1 VTSPLT
7 DKTVLVIE
15 DNPLNLKLIHA
26 LLKLH
31 NCTVLQATDA
41 EIGIE
46 TAVRDRPD
54 IILMD
59 IHLPAM
65 DGLTAASAL
74 GHSPRTSSI
83 PIIAV
88 TSCAMEGDA
97 ERAVAAGC
105 CGYITKPINTRTFID
120 QIIQFLPTVQP

>member
-1 VTSPLT
+1 
-7 DKTVLVIE
+7 
-15 DNPLNLKLIHA
+15 
-26 LLKLH
+26 
-31 NCTVLQATDA
+31 
-41 EIGIE
+41 
-46 TAVRDRPD
+46 
-54 IILMD
+54 
-59 IHLPAM
+59 M